1 MGMTEEMAQ
10 DLVDVFDV
18 SGHEMT
24 LLDLLDCLSSV
35 GLALRDDDGTDEAS
49 NLYIGILKNA
59 IERKKAE
66 K

>member
-1 MGMTEEMAQ
+1 MTMTEEMAQ
-10 DLVDVFDV
+10 DLVDMFDV
-18 SGHEMT
+18 NGHDVT
-24 LLDLLDCLSSV
+24 VLDLLDCLSSV